1 MSITSEGK
9 AVFSGK
15 QMCRI
20 KPNQTEKKSGKGDK
34 KERNTKNGNF
44 RKKKISSVG
53 SLLSFL
59 LRKKIK
65 RLLKKKGKT
74 KTETCHAQENYTQ
87 ENLQEE
93 TREGNRMEEGKK
105 EILIDLENL
114 RVLDKR
120 RL

>member
-65 RLLKKKGKT
+65 RLLKKKKEKLKHRLVT
-74 KTETCHAQENYTQ
+74 LKRTTLKRTYKKKREKETGWK
-87 ENLQEE
+87 
-93 TREGNRMEEGKK
+93 RERKK
-105 EILIDLENL
+105 L
-114 RVLDKR
+114 
-120 RL
+120 